1 MHTLNRREF
10 AKTVVAGLSAAAFP
24 PLAAA
29 TAELRKLKI
38 GCTAL
43 IWGALPRTPDN
54 LTAALRDM
62 ASLGFHGF
70 ETFASIIN
78 DLDVK
83 GRLGA
88 LIDEYRVPLISG
100 YATVQL
106 TDASTRNDNLAQL
119 IQWGKAIKKHG
130 GRFMVLA
137 PNSVTRNGYDFSQHT
152 ATIVA
157 GLNDYAKAMNDLG
170 LGAGLHQHTGTAVE
184 SRDETYAVME
194 AVDTRHC
201 KFAPDVGQLQKGGAD
216 AAKVVKDFLP
226 ITAHMHLKD
235 YKGWEHFAGYC
246 PLGEGKVDLKA
257 ILDMVEAANP
267 NANIMHELDGSP
279 NAPYTPLQTA
289 QIGVAYLQKLGYSFR
304 PRQQSQA
311 RHHGGHGGHRDLL

>member
-1 MHTLNRREF
+1 VTHTLNRRQF
-10 AKTVVAGLSAAAFP
+10 TKTVLAGFGAAAFSS
-24 PLAAA
+24 LAAA
-29 TAELRKLKI
+29 QSRRLKI

-43 IWGALPRTPDN
+43 IWGAVPRTPEN
-54 LTAALRDM
+54 LTTALKDM

-70 ETFASIIN
+70 ETFASIVN
-78 DLDVK
+78 DWDAEGTLAPLLD
-83 GRLGA
+83 
-88 LIDEYRVPLISG
+88 EHRVPLISA

-106 TDASTRNDNLAQL
+106 TDTARRKENLAQL
-119 IQWGKAIKKHG
+119 IQWGKALKKHG

-137 PNSVTRNGYDFSQHT
+137 PNGVKRNEYTFAEHKAD
-152 ATIVA
+152 IVA

-226 ITAHMHLKD
+226 ITVHMHLKD

-257 ILDMVEAANP
+257 ILDMVEASNP
-267 NANIMHELDGSP
+267 NANIMHELDGSA
-279 NAPYTPLQTA
+279 NAPYTPVQTA
-289 QIGVAYLQKLGYSFR
+289 QIGVAYLQKLGYTFR
-304 PRQQSQA
+304 TTERS
-311 RHHGGHGGHRDLL
+311 RR